1 MADFED
7 AQTQDNTRGGLCP
20 LNAVSAIRDNWNE
33 FNAIY
38 KQFSPTTK
46 ADVRQKFTE
55 VDHDFAEALIGENDD
70 ADGEIDEA
78 ETAFGSIVQPSQL
91 VFCNL
96 LKELPGYKEW
106 EEKTVFPST

>member
-1 MADFED
+1 MADGEE

-46 ADVRQKFTE
+46 ADVR
-55 VDHDFAEALIGENDD
+55 
-70 ADGEIDEA
+70 
-78 ETAFGSIVQPSQL
+78 
-91 VFCNL
+91 
-96 LKELPGYKEW
+96 
-106 EEKTVFPST
+106 